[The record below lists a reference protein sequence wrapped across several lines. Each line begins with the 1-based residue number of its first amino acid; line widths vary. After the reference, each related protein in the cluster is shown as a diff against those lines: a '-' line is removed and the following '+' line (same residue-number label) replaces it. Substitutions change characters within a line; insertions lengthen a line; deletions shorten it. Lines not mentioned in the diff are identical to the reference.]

1 MGSVE
6 TAGGVARSWRGTG
19 WRGARR
25 GAPPPPRFQE
35 DASGSSSELGGGLAS
50 ASPPSPPGP
59 PDSSWQP
66 GSPQLPRICCLG
78 LFALPQP
85 EPTVLPLKH
94 RVPGAPQSALC
105 AAETHSVVC
114 VCSARGLRATSSPPL
129 HVPPPCQGGSHQLL
143 PAPRAWAAAETR
155 VRRQPLQG
163 LWQVRAQPGRLG
175 TAWEPRA
182 LPGSQAAP
190 GPRPAFAVSMHRS
203 RANTTPF
210 CRRDLTSMHV
220 GLWRVLE
227 PVPCRGRGTTARVYR
242 VRYSCVTC
250 VALWRPMLCI
260 HWHV

>member
-25 GAPPPPRFQE
+25 GAPPRPDFRKMPR
-35 DASGSSSELGGGLAS
+35 ARAPSSVAGWPLHHH
-50 ASPPSPPGP
+50 PRPPGP

-129 HVPPPCQGGSHQLL
+129 HVPPPMSRWLS
-143 PAPRAWAAAETR
+143 PAAPRTPCLGGGR
-155 VRRQPLQG
+155 DQG
-163 LWQVRAQPGRLG
+163 PKA
-175 TAWEPRA
+175 
-182 LPGSQAAP
+182 AAP
-190 GPRPAFAVSMHRS
+190 GAVAGPSPAGQAGDSLGASRPAR
-203 RANTTPF
+203 
-210 CRRDLTSMHV
+210 
-220 GLWRVLE
+220 E
-227 PVPCRGRGTTARVYR
+227 PGSAWAEASLCCQYAQ
-242 VRYSCVTC
+242 VTC
-250 VALWRPMLCI
+250 KHYAVL
-260 HWHV
+260 

>member
-25 GAPPPPRFQE
+25 GAPPRPDFRKMPR
-35 DASGSSSELGGGLAS
+35 ARAPSSVAGWPLHHH
-50 ASPPSPPGP
+50 PRPPGP

-129 HVPPPCQGGSHQLL
+129 HVPPPMSRWLS
-143 PAPRAWAAAETR
+143 PAAPRTPCLGGGR
-155 VRRQPLQG
+155 DQG
-163 LWQVRAQPGRLG
+163 PKA
-175 TAWEPRA
+175 
-182 LPGSQAAP
+182 AAP
-190 GPRPAFAVSMHRS
+190 GAVAGASPAGQAGDSLGASRPAR
-203 RANTTPF
+203 
-210 CRRDLTSMHV
+210 
-220 GLWRVLE
+220 E
-227 PVPCRGRGTTARVYR
+227 PGSAWAEASLCCQYAQ
-242 VRYSCVTC
+242 VTC
-250 VALWRPMLCI
+250 KYYAVL
-260 HWHV
+260 

>member
-25 GAPPPPRFQE
+25 GAPPRPDFRKMPRAQ
-35 DASGSSSELGGGLAS
+35 APSSVAGWPLHHH
-50 ASPPSPPGP
+50 PRPPGP

-105 AAETHSVVC
+105 AAETRSVVC

-129 HVPPPCQGGSHQLL
+129 HVPPPMSRWLS
-143 PAPRAWAAAETR
+143 PAAPRTPCLGGGR
-155 VRRQPLQG
+155 DQG
-163 LWQVRAQPGRLG
+163 PKA
-175 TAWEPRA
+175 
-182 LPGSQAAP
+182 AAP
-190 GPRPAFAVSMHRS
+190 GAVAGPSPAGQAGDSLGASRPAR
-203 RANTTPF
+203 
-210 CRRDLTSMHV
+210 
-220 GLWRVLE
+220 E
-227 PVPCRGRGTTARVYR
+227 PGSAWAEASLCCQCAQ
-242 VRYSCVTC
+242 VTC
-250 VALWRPMLCI
+250 KYYAVL
-260 HWHV
+260 

>member
-1 MGSVE
+1 MAGSPE
-6 TAGGVARSWRGTG
+6 GCA
-19 WRGARR
+19 
-25 GAPPPPRFQE
+25 PPPRFQE

-129 HVPPPCQGGSHQLL
+129 HVPPPHVKVALTSCSPHPVPGRRPRPGSKGSRSRGCGRSEPSRAGWGQPGSLAPCQGARQRLG
-143 PAPRAWAAAETR
+143 RG
-155 VRRQPLQG
+155 QPLLSVCTGHVQI
-163 LWQVRAQPGRLG
+163 QRRFVEG
-175 TAWEPRA
+175 T
-182 LPGSQAAP
+182 
-190 GPRPAFAVSMHRS
+190 
-203 RANTTPF
+203 
-210 CRRDLTSMHV
+210 
-220 GLWRVLE
+220 
-227 PVPCRGRGTTARVYR
+227 
-242 VRYSCVTC
+242 
-250 VALWRPMLCI
+250 
-260 HWHV
+260 

>member
-25 GAPPPPRFQE
+25 GAPPRPDFRKMPR
-35 DASGSSSELGGGLAS
+35 ARAPSSVAGWPLHHH
-50 ASPPSPPGP
+50 PRPPGP

-129 HVPPPCQGGSHQLL
+129 HVPPPMSRWLS
-143 PAPRAWAAAETR
+143 PAAPRTPCLGGGR
-155 VRRQPLQG
+155 DQG
-163 LWQVRAQPGRLG
+163 PKA
-175 TAWEPRA
+175 
-182 LPGSQAAP
+182 AAP
-190 GPRPAFAVSMHRS
+190 GAVAGPSPAGQAGDSLGASRPAR
-203 RANTTPF
+203 
-210 CRRDLTSMHV
+210 
-220 GLWRVLE
+220 E
-227 PVPCRGRGTTARVYR
+227 PGSAWAEASLCCQYAQ
-242 VRYSCVTC
+242 VTC
-250 VALWRPMLCI
+250 KYYAVL
-260 HWHV
+260 